1 MNSNKPHY
9 SIIDHTAD
17 LGLRVCGETLE
28 QLFEAA
34 AGTMIRIMV
43 KAQWQTP
50 TERVRIQIAGRDL
63 EDLLVRW
70 LSEILYYFEGE
81 KKIAVSTKIVSLS
94 PQHLEAILKMIPY
107 EPHRHEILSEIK
119 GVTYHQ
125 IEVSQKHDMSWEA
138 KVIFDL

>member
-1 MNSNKPHY
+1 MNSNKRDY
-9 SIIDHTAD
+9 CVIDHTAD
-17 LGLRVCGETLE
+17 LGLKVCGATLE
-28 QLFEAA
+28 QLYETAA
-34 AGTMIRIMV
+34 RTMISVMV
-43 KAQWQTP
+43 RTQAQSP
-50 TERVRIQIAGRDL
+50 TETVHVQIAGGDL

-81 KKIAVSTKIVSLS
+81 KKIAVNTSIVSLS
-94 PQHLEAILKMIPY
+94 PRHLDAILHMIPY
-107 EPHRHEILSEIK
+107 EPTRHEILSEIK